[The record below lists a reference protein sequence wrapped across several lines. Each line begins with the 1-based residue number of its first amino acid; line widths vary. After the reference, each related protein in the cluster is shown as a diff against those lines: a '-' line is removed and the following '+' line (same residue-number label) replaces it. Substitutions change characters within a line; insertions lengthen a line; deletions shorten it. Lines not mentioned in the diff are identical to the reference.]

1 MDTFH
6 LPGWEVLRVEEGEYV
21 YRVTVKLPFLSRF
34 CPSCGALSNRYG
46 SRLQI
51 YTDKPMDGKRVSLLV
66 NRQRYRCTDCGKT
79 FVGMLPEM
87 DEVRL
92 MTRRLRAYVEQE
104 SLKRN
109 FVSIA
114 DEVGINEKTVRTIF
128 REYLT
133 RQGQEIKSGEG
144 ESLGAIRKRLAARAQ
159 ADLAKETS
167 KLCEQ
172 PVWYHRLLK
181 EQNMLQRRIVATLKE
196 RYEIACRLADLLG
209 AHQAVSSVL
218 VFGSVAHG
226 DVDERSDINL
236 FVVCRPEIIPITERM
251 RLFSQVG
258 SGWRFGGQLNTNPPF
273 AHSDTDG
280 IVDGIPVS
288 FHYQTAAWVS
298 NVLREVLLKGALTT
312 RLMPS
317 RPYTLLAL
325 LQRGW
330 LLLDKKKVVRKWRD
344 QAQPFPWQLKLNLLQ
359 HYVPLLRENLEE
371 LVVNAE
377 RHLGSRLFLF
387 HLNQAIDAL
396 ISVLFA
402 VNEVYEPGDR
412 RAERNILPALEKA
425 PKDFLTRFI
434 EVLEGPFDDAGALYR
449 ARVFHQVAMEVLN
462 MAETE
467 MV

>member
-1 MDTFH
+1 MDAFR
-6 LPGWEVLRVEEGEYV
+6 LPGWEVLRVEEGEYA
-21 YRVTVKLPFLSRF
+21 YRVTVKLLSLSRF

-79 FVGMLPEM
+79 FVGLLPEM

-133 RQGQEIKSGEG
+133 RQGQEVKSGEG
-144 ESLGAIRKRLAARAQ
+144 ESLGAIRKRLAAKAQ
-159 ADLAKETS
+159 ADLAKEAN

-172 PVWYHRLLK
+172 PIWYRRLSE
-181 EQNMLQRRIVATLKE
+181 EQNMLPDRAVTELKR

-209 AHQAVSSVL
+209 AQQAISSVL

-226 DVDERSDINL
+226 EVDEHSDVNL
-236 FVVCRPEIIPITERM
+236 LVMCRPEIMPITERM

-273 AHSDTDG
+273 ADRDTDG
-280 IVDGIPVS
+280 IVDGIP
-288 FHYQTAAWVS
+288 
-298 NVLREVLLKGALTT
+298 
-312 RLMPS
+312 
-317 RPYTLLAL
+317 
-325 LQRGW
+325 
-330 LLLDKKKVVRKWRD
+330 
-344 QAQPFPWQLKLNLLQ
+344 
-359 HYVPLLRENLEE
+359 
-371 LVVNAE
+371 
-377 RHLGSRLFLF
+377 
-387 HLNQAIDAL
+387 
-396 ISVLFA
+396 
-402 VNEVYEPGDR
+402 
-412 RAERNILPALEKA
+412 
-425 PKDFLTRFI
+425 LTRFT
-434 EVLEGPFDDAGALYR
+434 EVLEGPFDERGMLYR
-449 ARVFHQVAMEVLN
+449 ARLFQQLAAEVLN
-462 MAETE
+462 LAEAG
-467 MV
+467 MG

>member
-21 YRVTVKLPFLSRF
+21 YRVTVKLLSLSRF

-51 YTDKPMDGKRVSLLV
+51 YTDKPLDGKRVSLLV
-66 NRQRYRCTDCGKT
+66 NRQRYRCADCGKT
-79 FVGMLPEM
+79 FVGLLPEM

-92 MTRRLRAYVEQE
+92 MTRRLRAYVEEE

-133 RQGQEIKSGEG
+133 RQGQEVKSGEG
-144 ESLGAIRKRLAARAQ
+144 ESLGAIRKRLAAKAQ
-159 ADLAKETS
+159 ADLAKETNR
-167 KLCEQ
+167 LCEQ

-181 EQNMLQRRIVATLKE
+181 EQNMLPRRIVAALKE
-196 RYEIACRLADLLG
+196 RYEIACQLADLLG

-226 DVDERSDINL
+226 DVDERSEVNL
-236 FVVCRPEIIPITERM
+236 FIICRPEVIPIAERM
-251 RLFSQVG
+251 RLLSQVG
-258 SGWRFGGQLNTNPPF
+258 SGWCFGDQLNKNPPF
-273 AHSDTDG
+273 ATSDTDG

-288 FHYQTAAWVS
+288 LHYQTASWVS

-317 RPYTLLAL
+317 RPYSLPAL
-325 LQRGW
+325 FQQGW
-330 LLLDKKKVVRKWRD
+330 LLLDKRKTVRKWRD
-344 QAQPFPWQLKLNLLQ
+344 QTQPFPWQLKLNLLR
-359 HYVPLLRENLEE
+359 HYVPLLRENLEAI
-371 LVVNAE
+371 VADAE
-377 RHLGSRLFLF
+377 RHLGPRLFLF

-396 ISVLFA
+396 ISMLFA
-402 VNEVYEPGDR
+402 VNEVYEPGDH
-412 RAERNILPALEKA
+412 RAETNILPTLERV
-425 PKDFLTRFI
+425 PRDFLTRFI
-434 EVLEGPFDDAGALYR
+434 EVLEGPFDEAGALYR
-449 ARVFHQVAMEVLN
+449 ARLFQQLAAEVLG
-462 MAETE
+462 MAEVE
-467 MV
+467 LI

>member
-1 MDTFH
+1 MDTFD
-6 LPGWEVLRVEEGEYV
+6 LPGWEVLRIDEGEYA
-21 YRVTVKLPFLSRF
+21 YRVTVKLSMPSPF
-34 CPSCGALSNRYG
+34 CPSCGAVSNRYG
-46 SRLQI
+46 SKRQF
-51 YTDKPMDGKRVSLLV
+51 YTDKPMYGKRVSLLV
-66 NRQRYRCTDCGKT
+66 DRQRYRCTDCGKT
-79 FVGMLPEM
+79 FVGVLPEM
-87 DEVRL
+87 DEVRS

-104 SLKRN
+104 SLKRQ

-133 RQGQEIKSGEG
+133 RQGQEVKSNEG
-144 ESLGAIRKRLAARAQ
+144 GSLSTIRKRLAARAQ
-159 ADLAKETS
+159 DDLAKETS

-172 PVWYHRLLK
+172 PIWYHHLLK
-181 EQNMLQRRIVATLKE
+181 EQSMLPGRVAAALKE
-196 RYEIACRLADLLG
+196 RYEIACRLADLLS

-218 VFGSVAHG
+218 VFGSVAYG
-226 DVDERSDINL
+226 DVDERSDVNL
-236 FVVCRPEIIPITERM
+236 FVACRPEIISIAERM

-273 AHSDTDG
+273 ATRDTDG
-280 IVDGIPVS
+280 IVDGVS
-288 FHYQTAAWVS
+288 VSLHYQTASWVS
-298 NVLREVLLKGALTT
+298 NVLREVLLKGELTT

-317 RPYTLLAL
+317 RPYTLPAL
-325 LQRGW
+325 FQQGW

-344 QAQPFPWQLKLNLLQ
+344 QAQPFPWQLKLNLLR
-359 HYVPLLRENLEE
+359 HYVPILHENLEA
-371 LVVNAE
+371 LVADAE

-387 HLNQAIDAL
+387 HLNHAIDAL
-396 ISVLFA
+396 VSVLFA

-412 RAERNILPALEKA
+412 RAERNIFPALERV
-425 PKDFLTRFI
+425 PRDFLTRFT

-462 MAETE
+462 LAEAE

>member
-21 YRVTVKLPFLSRF
+21 YRVTVKLPSLSRF
-34 CPSCGALSNRYG
+34 CPSCGAFSNRYG
-46 SRLQI
+46 SRFQT

-92 MTRRLRAYVEQE
+92 MTRRLRAYVEEE

-133 RQGQEIKSGEG
+133 RQGQEVKGGEG
-144 ESLGAIRKRLAARAQ
+144 ESLGAIRKRLAGKAQ

-172 PVWYHRLLK
+172 PVWYRRLSE
-181 EQNMLQRRIVATLKE
+181 EQNMLPDRTVTALKR
-196 RYEIACRLADLLG
+196 RYEIACRLADVLG
-209 AHQAVSSVL
+209 THQAVSSVL

-226 DVDERSDINL
+226 DVDERSDVNL
-236 FVVCRPEIIPITERM
+236 FIVCRPEVIPVAESM

-258 SGWRFGGQLNTNPPF
+258 SGWHFGSQLNKKPPF
-273 AHSDTDG
+273 ATSDIEG

-288 FHYQTAAWVS
+288 LHFQIAAWVS

-312 RLMPS
+312 RLMPI
-317 RPYTLLAL
+317 RPSTLPAL
-325 LQRGW
+325 LLRGW
-330 LLLDKKKVVRKWRD
+330 LLLDRRKVMRNWRD
-344 QAQPFPWQLKLNLLQ
+344 QAQPFPLQLKLNLLQ
-359 HYVPLLRENLEE
+359 HYMPLLRENLEE
-371 LVVNAE
+371 LVADSE

-387 HLNQAIDAL
+387 HLNQAVDAL
-396 ISVLFA
+396 ASVLFA
-402 VNEVYEPGDR
+402 VNEVYESGDR
-412 RAERNILPALEKA
+412 REERNILPTLERV
-425 PKDFLTRFI
+425 PGDFLTRFI
-434 EVLEGPFDDAGALYR
+434 EVLEGPFDDAGVIYR
-449 ARVFHQVAMEVLN
+449 ARLFQQLAAEMLN
-462 MAETE
+462 LAERAR
-467 MV
+467 V